1 MQRSHGTQTRGLD
14 LVPQAPSYV
23 GRFGRMFRSLATFR
37 QPDELL
43 ERLANSMHE
52 NTNSSPDN
60 LNIPSGYTYLGQFVD
75 HDITFDPSSNLQR
88 MNDPEGLVN
97 FRTPRFD
104 LDSLYGSGPADE
116 PFQYDENSGG
126 TKLLIGKG
134 RHTGNAEVAAGTV
147 TADDDLPRN
156 EQGRALI
163 GDPRNDENTIVSQL
177 HLTFLK
183 LHNKFVDQVSAEQGL
198 TGEDL
203 FKEAQKLTRWHYQWV
218 VVHDFLERIASVR
231 TS

>member
-14 LVPQAPSYV
+14 AVPQAPSYV
-23 GRFGRMFRSLATFR
+23 GRFGRMFRSLTTFN

-43 ERLANSMHE
+43 RRLADSMHE
-52 NTNSSPDN
+52 DANTSPDN
-60 LNIPSGYTYLGQFVD
+60 PGIPSGYAYLGQFVD
-75 HDITFDPSSNLQR
+75 HDITFDPSSSLQR
-88 MNDPEGLVN
+88 MNDPEGLIN

-116 PFQYDENSGG
+116 PFQYDEASGG
-126 TKLLIGKG
+126 TKFLIGKG
-134 RHTGNAEVAAGTV
+134 RHTGSAEIAAGTV

-177 HLTFLK
+177 HLAF
-183 LHNKFVDQVSAEQGL
+183 
-198 TGEDL
+198 
-203 FKEAQKLTRWHYQWV
+203 
-218 VVHDFLERIASVR
+218 
-231 TS
+231 